1 MRIFVDA
8 DAFPRALQAILF
20 RAVERV
26 RVPLIMVAG
35 GSARVP
41 QSEYISSLSVPA
53 GADAADDRIV
63 ELLEPG
69 DLVVTADIPLA
80 DRVVEKGG
88 FALDPRGRL
97 HTARNIKDRL
107 SMRNLMEDLRGAG
120 MITGGPAPFNQKNIQ
135 VFTDQLDRFLTR
147 HCRK

>member
-35 GSARVP
+35 GSVRVP

-63 ELLEPG
+63 ELLESG
-69 DLVVTADIPLA
+69 ALVVTADIPLA

>member
-35 GSARVP
+35 GSVRVP

-63 ELLEPG
+63 ELLESG

>member
-63 ELLEPG
+63 ELLESG